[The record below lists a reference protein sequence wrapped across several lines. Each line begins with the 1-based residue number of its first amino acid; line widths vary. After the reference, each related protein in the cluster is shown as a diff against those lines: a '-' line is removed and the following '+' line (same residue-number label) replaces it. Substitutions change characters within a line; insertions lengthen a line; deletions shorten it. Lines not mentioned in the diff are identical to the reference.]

1 MAARVCD
8 GSAAKP
14 WFGGFIL
21 GFTSQ
26 GSPFHLGDVA
36 ESLPPLGLVGAE
48 LLWEMLCPGG
58 SCDHPGPAGALW
70 GISGALHEIY
80 RAGTTFLFTFL
91 FPFLLCFPRLS
102 DGSPPCSV
110 TDPLPLSHCDY
121 LDNAPLLCAEIFF
134 KLVLLPHE
142 EGKDEKWDFLGFFWR
157 LMTRKSEPAAE
168 SQHKHLNWGLGSPQC
183 SSARRG
189 PAKPREQ

>member
-70 GISGALHEIY
+70 EISGALHEILE
-80 RAGTTFLFTFL
+80 FLEL
-91 FPFLLCFPRLS
+91 GQPS
-102 DGSPPCSV
+102 SSPSSSPSCCAS
-110 TDPLPLSHCDY
+110 L
-121 LDNAPLLCAEIFF
+121 APLMGA
-134 KLVLLPHE
+134 LP
-142 EGKDEKWDFLGFFWR
+142 
-157 LMTRKSEPAAE
+157 AV
-168 SQHKHLNWGLGSPQC
+168 
-183 SSARRG
+183 
-189 PAKPREQ
+189 